1 MAKIKIDDALYQKV
15 KNLAEKAGYASADE
29 FVAHMLEREINYAG
43 DENAP
48 SDQEVLDRLKGLGY
62 IS

>member
-1 MAKIKIDDALYQKV
+1 MAKIKIDDALYEKV

-29 FVAHMLEREINYAG
+29 LVSHMLEREINYAG
-43 DENAP
+43 DADAP

>member
-1 MAKIKIDDALYQKV
+1 MAKIKIDDALFAKV

-29 FVAHMLEREINYAG
+29 FVSHMLEREISCAG
-43 DENAP
+43 GQQELDDA
-48 SDQEVLDRLKGLGY
+48 EVLERLKGLGY

>member
-1 MAKIKIDDALYQKV
+1 MAKIKIDDALYEKV

-29 FVAHMLEREINYAG
+29 FVGHMLEREINYHDDAQPVN
-43 DENAP
+43 DE
-48 SDQEVLDRLKGLGY
+48 DVLQRLRGLGY

>member
-15 KNLAEKAGYASADE
+15 KTLSEKAGYGSADE

-43 DENAP
+43 EDETPN
-48 SDQEVLDRLKGLGY
+48 DQEVLDRLRGLGY